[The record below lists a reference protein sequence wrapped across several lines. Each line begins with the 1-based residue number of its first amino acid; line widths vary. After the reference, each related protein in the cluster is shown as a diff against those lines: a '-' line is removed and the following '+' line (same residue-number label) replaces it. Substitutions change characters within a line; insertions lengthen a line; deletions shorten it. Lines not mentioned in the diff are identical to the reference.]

1 MSHNPKRDKTHKDAK
16 GIWKCTM
23 GKGRRKQTYSFM
35 FHALRETSK
44 TGIDLTCSEISYD
57 TNSIQLTTCESE
69 GRLYH
74 GIQES
79 SCVNPI
85 RTKRELFIHPNPR
98 WSFASLTPD
107 TATLVL
113 NDPCIYLFHI
123 NQKFNKNNPLTWP
136 LKAWIMKAV
145 CINHISPQEH
155 LWYRSFHAAAPIF
168 GRVKS

>member
-1 MSHNPKRDKTHKDAK
+1 MNWDIVQSTEEHKYACSFEMSHNSKRDKTHKDAK
-16 GIWKCTM
+16 VISKYNM
-23 GKGRRKQTYSFM
+23 GRGRRKQTHSFM
-35 FHALRETSK
+35 FCALRETSK

-57 TNSIQLTTCESE
+57 TNTIQLTTCESE

-85 RTKRELFIHPNPR
+85 RTKRELFIHPNPCR
-98 WSFASLTPD
+98 SFASLTPD
-107 TATLVL
+107 TDTLVL

-136 LKAWIMKAV
+136 LKA
-145 CINHISPQEH
+145 
-155 LWYRSFHAAAPIF
+155 
-168 GRVKS
+168 